1 MPESDKPTSSGSE
14 DEGRPPVRGEGRTTV
29 REMLL
34 AGVVQAVMAGFADET
49 AHWFVRCL
57 VWLYEMLVSHL

>member
-1 MPESDKPTSSGSE
+1 MPESDKPTSNGSE

-34 AGVVQAVMAGFADET
+34 AGFVQAFMADVADEA
-49 AHWFVRCL
+49 AHWFFRCM
-57 VWLYEMLVSHL
+57 VWLYEMLVSLL